1 MKFSSHIEKQLIDN
15 NLDSIVLTDREGNI
29 EYVNKAA
36 IHLFGYS
43 IEELKG
49 KPISIFEVPGKGVV
63 AEVLAALDR
72 EGKWSGEVVRRR
84 KDGSTFHASLSVL
97 TINDEDGKIIGFAG
111 NIKDISQRI
120 SITDALIEK
129 QYQLKSII
137 DNTVDIIA
145 SIDKD
150 LNLIEFNQVLTNL
163 VKNSMGHDIKKGDPI
178 LNYIDPSKHYI
189 LKNLYTRVFTGER
202 LIDIEIFRASTGN
215 LLYFESS
222 YNPIYDE
229 NKQIKGISIFSRDI
243 TDRVR
248 NEQALKKASEEKDIL
263 LSEIH
268 YHIKNNL
275 AIISSVLQLQEIN
288 INNEEAIKCLKESR
302 MRIKSAALLHEM
314 LYQNNSLDKL
324 GVKEYLHNMF
334 NDINNSI
341 GNQEHKLKI
350 SGDEASL
357 LIHNAIP
364 AGLLFNEIFTN
375 SIKHGFKGIT
385 HGEIDITIK
394 NQEKLTL
401 FEITENVGGFPDEIA
416 VENSHS
422 TGLLLIKN
430 FTEQLNGSIQLLKK
444 PKTKYILT
452 LDLSC

>member
-163 VKNSMGHDIKKGDPI
+163 VKN
-178 LNYIDPSKHYI
+178 
-189 LKNLYTRVFTGER
+189 
-202 LIDIEIFRASTGN
+202 
-215 LLYFESS
+215 
-222 YNPIYDE
+222 
-229 NKQIKGISIFSRDI
+229 
-243 TDRVR
+243 
-248 NEQALKKASEEKDIL
+248 
-263 LSEIH
+263 
-268 YHIKNNL
+268 
-275 AIISSVLQLQEIN
+275 
-288 INNEEAIKCLKESR
+288 
-302 MRIKSAALLHEM
+302 
-314 LYQNNSLDKL
+314 
-324 GVKEYLHNMF
+324 
-334 NDINNSI
+334 
-341 GNQEHKLKI
+341 
-350 SGDEASL
+350 
-357 LIHNAIP
+357 
-364 AGLLFNEIFTN
+364 
-375 SIKHGFKGIT
+375 
-385 HGEIDITIK
+385 
-394 NQEKLTL
+394 
-401 FEITENVGGFPDEIA
+401 
-416 VENSHS
+416 
-422 TGLLLIKN
+422 
-430 FTEQLNGSIQLLKK
+430 
-444 PKTKYILT
+444 
-452 LDLSC
+452 